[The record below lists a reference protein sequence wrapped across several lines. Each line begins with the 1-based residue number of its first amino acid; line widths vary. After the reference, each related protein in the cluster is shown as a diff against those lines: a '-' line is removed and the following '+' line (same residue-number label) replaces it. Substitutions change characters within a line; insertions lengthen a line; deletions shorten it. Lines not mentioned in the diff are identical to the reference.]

1 MVLSSL
7 SSSESTVY
15 RLMSISDVRIVYEE
29 VKVYNIVYRAM
40 YIMGRELL
48 PSNNTTQ
55 HGIRK
60 SRNDVFDCGAI
71 SKMVLPWRVQPLY
84 NHTVVQ
90 HLYGFQFKHGGR
102 TYMI

>member
-40 YIMGRELL
+40 YIMGIELL
-48 PSNNTTQ
+48 PSNNKTR

-71 SKMVLPWRVQPLY
+71 SAMVLPWRVNRCTTIQWY
-84 NHTVVQ
+84 NICMAFSLSMGDEHS
-90 HLYGFQFKHGGR
+90 
-102 TYMI
+102 